1 MIQFQQVSTK
11 DAAYAFLEELL
22 HESFPQE
29 ERRDDALQR
38 DYTDNSPFFYANVI
52 KDGEEPIGL
61 ITYWKLDDILYVE
74 HLAVSPL
81 KRNGGYGAKVMSHL
95 LQTAGVPVILEV
107 ELPETEMSRRRIG
120 FYERCG
126 FKLCLLPYRQPPYRK
141 GDDFLPMF
149 IMYTGIEDIAAS
161 FERIK
166 QLIYYHVYGVTEC

>member
-1 MIQFQQVSTK
+1 
-11 DAAYAFLEELL
+11 
-22 HESFPQE
+22 
-29 ERRDDALQR
+29 
-38 DYTDNSPFFYANVI
+38 
-52 KDGEEPIGL
+52 
-61 ITYWKLDDILYVE
+61 
-74 HLAVSPL
+74 
-81 KRNGGYGAKVMSHL
+81 MSHL
-95 LQTAGVPVILEV
+95 LQTAGAPVILEV

-166 QLIYYHVYGVTEC
+166 QLIYRHVYGVTEC